1 MECFKIRVPEEP
13 ALVGATADGAPARIF
28 PGEYLVH
35 LLKSKLPARSPTV
48 LRFVGADVA
57 GRDVHV
63 PLPTTEGSQ
72 EVPPFLDHIEAIGL

>member
-1 MECFKIRVPEEP
+1 MECFKIRVPEES
-13 ALVGATADGAPARIF
+13 ALVGATADGAPARIL

-35 LLKSKLPARSPTV
+35 LLKPKLPVRSPAV

-63 PLPTTEGSQ
+63 PLPATEGSQ
-72 EVPPFLDHIEAIGL
+72 DLPRFLDHVEAIGL

>member
-1 MECFKIRVPEEP
+1 MECFKIRVPDES
-13 ALVGATADGAPARIF
+13 ALVGATADGTPARIF

-35 LLKSKLPARSPTV
+35 RLKSKLPADSPTV

-63 PLPTTEGSQ
+63 PLPPTGGAQ
-72 EVPPFLDHIEAIGL
+72 EVPGFLGHIEAIGL

>member
-1 MECFKIRVPEEP
+1 MECFKIRVPEESS
-13 ALVGATADGAPARIF
+13 LVGATADGAPARIF

-35 LLKSKLPARSPTV
+35 LLKSKLPVTSPAV

-63 PLPTTEGSQ
+63 PLPPTEGQ
-72 EVPPFLDHIEAIGL
+72 QQVPRILDHIEAIGL

>member
-1 MECFKIRVPEEP
+1 MECFKICVPEQS

-35 LLKSKLPARSPTV
+35 RLKSKLPARLPPV

-57 GRDVHV
+57 GRDVHIPV
-63 PLPTTEGSQ
+63 PLTDGQQDMPR
-72 EVPPFLDHIEAIGL
+72 FLDHIEAIGL